1 MEEENSMINNQV
13 NVPVP
18 EPGQDN
24 AMTESVGE
32 DNKKTEGSSEKKKGG
47 NGMLIGMILCAI
59 LAIGG
64 IGFGVW
70 AMMDGNSQVAEKDKQ
85 IANLNRQLAEKNQI
99 NESQETVEHE
109 DTASVIENDNSKNS
123 DSGVDADSGGRS
135 QSYSEPGSFLFA
147 TEGNPRISIMVKNS
161 SLSRCYFETDNDR
174 NGSWDTKECAL
185 GVVDGIY
192 KAISFGP
199 SHDADPYVG
208 FIMKDGSVKYFSFF
222 DAMNKNE
229 YTLKTLN
236 LDGKVV
242 DSLKMT
248 SDDEGGI
255 GGYVTNVFVLNDGTF
270 VKFDNSMVA
279 Q

>member
-1 MEEENSMINNQV
+1 MEQENNATNGRV
-13 NVPVP
+13 DTPVVEP
-18 EPGQDN
+18 EQDKMM
-24 AMTESVGE
+24 AKPVVE
-32 DNKKTEGSSEKKKGG
+32 DNEMATGANEKKKGG
-47 NGMLIGMILCAI
+47 NGMLIGLVLCVIA
-59 LAIGG
+59 AVAG

-70 AMMDGNSQVAEKDKQ
+70 AMMDGNSQKDNYEKRISSLKS
-85 IANLNRQLAEKNQI
+85 QI
-99 NESQETVEHE
+99 NELQNKETVEHE
-109 DTASVIENDNSKNS
+109 DTASVIENDNSKDS

-255 GGYVTNVFVLNDGTF
+255 GGYVTNVFVLDDGTF
-270 VKFDNSMVA
+270 VKFDNSMVT